1 MSRVF
6 GRDTRIEF
14 PVAVRGEG
22 LFLYDSTGKR
32 YLDASGGAAVS
43 CLGHGH
49 PAVREAIKQQVDRL
63 GYAHTGYFT
72 NEPQEA
78 LADELIAHAPP
89 GLTRAFFVT
98 GGSEATEAALKLAR
112 QYHVECGRPQRTRF
126 ISRKFSYHGNT
137 LGALAVSGHT
147 ARRATY
153 LPMLQKVTQI
163 SPCFAYRGRR
173 AIETEATYGDRVA
186 NELEAAILQE
196 GAETIAAF
204 IAEPVVGATLGA
216 VPAVS
221 GYFQRI
227 RQICDRH
234 GVLLILDEVMCGM
247 GRSGTLHA
255 CEQEGVAPDL
265 LLLAKGLG
273 AGYQPIGAMLVA
285 EKIYEAIAKGSGAFN
300 HGHTYMGHAVGCAAA
315 LAVQEVIRQDDLL
328 SNVQRQ
334 GRALQNL
341 LHERFHGHPH
351 IGDIRGRG
359 LLRAIELV
367 EDRATKQPFASGL
380 KLHSRIKQQ
389 AMAQGLIC
397 YPGGGTADGE
407 SGDHVLIAPPFNV
420 AHSQLEQIVLSLGAA
435 VEAALQCLPAA
446 HGQTNDDSRAPPQ
459 RY

>member
-147 ARRATY
+147 ARRSTY
-153 LPMLQKVTQI
+153 LPMLQKVMQI
-163 SPCFAYRGRR
+163 SPCFPYRGRR
-173 AIETEATYGDRVA
+173 ANETEATYGERVA

-216 VPAVS
+216 VPAAS
-221 GYFQRI
+221 GYFKCI

-247 GRSGTLHA
+247 GRTGTLHA

-334 GRALQNL
+334 GRTLQNL
-341 LHERFHGHPH
+341 LHERFQGHPH

-359 LLRAIELV
+359 LLLAIELV
-367 EDRATKQPFASGL
+367 EDRATKQPFAAGL

-397 YPGGGTADGE
+397 YPGGGTVDGE

-420 AHSQLEQIVLSLGAA
+420 AHSQLEQIVLSLGDA
-435 VEAALQCLPAA
+435 VEAALQGLPTAYD
-446 HGQTNDDSRAPPQ
+446 HTNDDSRAPPQ

>member
-147 ARRATY
+147 ARRSTY
-153 LPMLQKVTQI
+153 LPMLQKVMQI
-163 SPCFAYRGRR
+163 SPCFPYRGRR
-173 AIETEATYGDRVA
+173 ANETEATYGERVA

-221 GYFQRI
+221 GYFKCI

-247 GRSGTLHA
+247 GRTGTLHA

-334 GRALQNL
+334 GRTLQNL
-341 LHERFHGHPH
+341 LHERFQGHPH
-351 IGDIRGRG
+351 IGDTRGRG
-359 LLRAIELV
+359 LLLAIELV
-367 EDRATKQPFASGL
+367 EDRATKQPFAAGL

-397 YPGGGTADGE
+397 YPGGGTVDGE

-420 AHSQLEQIVLSLGAA
+420 AHSQLEQIVLSLGDA
-435 VEAALQCLPAA
+435 VEAALQGLPTAYD
-446 HGQTNDDSRAPPQ
+446 HTNDDSRAPPQ